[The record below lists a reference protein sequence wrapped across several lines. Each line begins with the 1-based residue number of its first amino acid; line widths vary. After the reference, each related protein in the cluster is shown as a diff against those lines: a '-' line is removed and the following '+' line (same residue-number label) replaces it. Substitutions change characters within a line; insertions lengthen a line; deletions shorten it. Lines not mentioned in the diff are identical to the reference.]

1 MPLLLPGAKFIFMS
15 SGSSILDRVPDNN
28 NVCYGITKVS
38 CQDMACANKTTGRSE
53 LPSEAVDMGV
63 EQTLNDVRVVM
74 PISSTQI

>member
-1 MPLLLPGAKFIFMS
+1 
-15 SGSSILDRVPDNN
+15 
-28 NVCYGITKVS
+28 
-38 CQDMACANKTTGRSE
+38 MACANKTTGRSE